1 MMPAMSDS
9 DEEEV
14 AESRRT
20 IARRAR
26 RDAGVDSAKLANE
39 LMKLPASSLG
49 KLGLDEDLRVDVDR
63 ARAVTATI
71 ARRRAERSLA
81 GALRRVDLVALATR
95 LENVRTT
102 GVGDPRQLYQAERWR
117 TRLLDEEGALAAFGE
132 AFPTADHGAVARQIE
147 AARKERSSGK
157 PPGAGRALFRMV
169 SAALDAAAAAASDAD
184 ADDDDDEPADGGR
197 DA

>member
-9 DEEEV
+9 DDEE
-14 AESRRT
+14 APESRRT

-49 KLGLDEDLRVDVDR
+49 KLGLDEDLRIDVDR
-63 ARAVTATI
+63 ARAITAPI

-81 GALRRVDLVALATR
+81 GSLRRVDLVALATR

-102 GVGDPRQLYQAERWR
+102 GVGDPRQRYLAEQWR
-117 TRLLDEEGALAAFGE
+117 TRLLDEEGALAAFS
-132 AFPTADHGAVARQIE
+132 ATFPTADHGAVSRQIE
-147 AARKERSSGK
+147 AARKERTSGK

-169 SAALDAAAAAASDAD
+169 TAALEAAESAAAAADD
-184 ADDDDDEPADGGR
+184 EGDDDATGQG
-197 DA
+197 